1 MYKVVL
7 IDDNKTLADSL
18 ASFDLWEKAGC
29 RVVSVCYD
37 SASGCDAI
45 LREKPHL
52 IVSDIRM
59 PGMDGLEI
67 IRMVKA
73 EVPHSRVIFISAYD
87 DFSYAQRALRLGAQ
101 DYLLKPFSREAITRS
116 VSEAVQALSTDASA
130 AEPDNSDD
138 VPLMKPILQ
147 YLSDHI
153 DRQVTA
159 EEVARIFYM
168 STSRLNALI
177 RKYNGKCFRDIRCEI
192 RMNRAKEML
201 NDVRYSIND
210 IARKVGFQSYAS
222 FYRAFIREF
231 DISPTDYRDA
241 MQHPYGEQP

>member
-7 IDDNKTLADSL
+7 IDDNKALADSL

-37 SASGCDAI
+37 SASGHEAI
-45 LREKPHL
+45 LREKPQL

-59 PGMDGLEI
+59 PGMDGLEV

-73 EVPHSRVIFISAYD
+73 EVPHSKVIFISAYD
-87 DFSYAQRALRLGAQ
+87 NFAYAQRALRLGAQ
-101 DYLLKPFSREAITRS
+101 DYLLKPFSQEAITRS
-116 VSEAVQALSTDASA
+116 VSEAVQALSADASV
-130 AEPDNSDD
+130 AEPDSSDD

-159 EEVARIFYM
+159 EEVAGIFYM
-168 STSRLNALI
+168 STSRLNSLI
-177 RKYNGKCFRDIRCEI
+177 RKYNGKCFRDIKCEI

-210 IARKVGFQSYAS
+210 IARRVGFQSYAA

-241 MQHPYGEQP
+241 MQHPSGEQS